1 VYHEIPRFD
10 RPDRQNQKNHKK
22 STYRTSLF
30 ILHRKLL
37 YLRAWGDSSNNFLIR
52 EKQKNMGQDEKN
64 DVFDVRRVRRLV
76 ELMQDN
82 DLTEI
87 DLRQGEMR
95 IQLKKDSKT
104 VFASPPVSAAFPP
117 VAAPAAVPPAAIPAA
132 APEAV
137 VDESH
142 VAYIKSP
149 MVGTFYT
156 AANPQSPP
164 FVKVGD
170 SVHPEKTVCIL
181 EAMKV
186 FNEIQAEMTGKILAV
201 LVANGEPV
209 EFGKPLFKVDT
220 KG

>member
-1 VYHEIPRFD
+1 
-10 RPDRQNQKNHKK
+10 
-22 STYRTSLF
+22 
-30 ILHRKLL
+30 
-37 YLRAWGDSSNNFLIR
+37 
-52 EKQKNMGQDEKN
+52 MGQDEKN
-64 DVFDVRRVRRLV
+64 DVFDVRRIRRLV

-87 DLRQGEMR
+87 DLQQGEMR
-95 IQLKKDSKT
+95 IQMKKDSKT
-104 VFASPPVSAAFPP
+104 VFMPSGMAGPVSPALPP
-117 VAAPAAVPPAAIPAA
+117 VAPVQAPPASA
-132 APEAV
+132 EAV

-186 FNEIQAEMTGKILAV
+186 FNEIQAEMTGKILAI
-201 LVANGEPV
+201 LVTNGEPV
-209 EFGKPLFKVDT
+209 EYGKPLFKVDT
-220 KG
+220 RA

>member
-1 VYHEIPRFD
+1 
-10 RPDRQNQKNHKK
+10 
-22 STYRTSLF
+22 
-30 ILHRKLL
+30 
-37 YLRAWGDSSNNFLIR
+37 
-52 EKQKNMGQDEKN
+52 MGQDEKN
-64 DVFDVRRVRRLV
+64 DVFDVRRIRRLV

-87 DLRQGEMR
+87 DLQQGDMR
-95 IQLKKDSKT
+95 IQMKKDSKT
-104 VFASPPVSAAFPP
+104 VFMPSGVAGPVSP
-117 VAAPAAVPPAAIPAA
+117 VLSPAAPAQTPPTEAI
-132 APEAV
+132 

-142 VAYIKSP
+142 IAYIKSP

-209 EFGKPLFKVDT
+209 EYGKPLFKVDT
-220 KG
+220 RG

>member
-1 VYHEIPRFD
+1 
-10 RPDRQNQKNHKK
+10 
-22 STYRTSLF
+22 
-30 ILHRKLL
+30 
-37 YLRAWGDSSNNFLIR
+37 
-52 EKQKNMGQDEKN
+52 MGQEKN
-64 DVFDVRRVRRLV
+64 DVFDVRRIRRLV

-87 DLRQGEMR
+87 DLQQGEMR
-95 IQLKKDSKT
+95 IRMKKGSKET
-104 VFASPPVSAAFPP
+104 
-117 VAAPAAVPPAAIPAA
+117 VAASGAVVPHHVVPHILPPPSVATTQT
-132 APEAV
+132 AV
-137 VDESH
+137 AVDESH
-142 VAYIKSP
+142 IAYIKSP

-201 LVANGEPV
+201 LVANGEAV
-209 EFGKPLFKVDT
+209 EFGKPLFKIDT

>member
-1 VYHEIPRFD
+1 
-10 RPDRQNQKNHKK
+10 
-22 STYRTSLF
+22 
-30 ILHRKLL
+30 
-37 YLRAWGDSSNNFLIR
+37 
-52 EKQKNMGQDEKN
+52 MGQDEKN

-87 DLRQGEMR
+87 DLRQGDMR
-95 IQLKKDSKT
+95 IQLKKDSQAT
-104 VFASPPVSAAFPP
+104 FVPSAISAAFPSVAAQAPP
-117 VAAPAAVPPAAIPAA
+117 VVAPAAA
-132 APEAV
+132 EAV
-137 VDESH
+137 IDESH

-186 FNEIQAEMTGKILAV
+186 FNEIQAEITGKILAV

-209 EFGKPLFKVDT
+209 EFGKPLFKVDIR
-220 KG
+220 G

>member
-1 VYHEIPRFD
+1 
-10 RPDRQNQKNHKK
+10 
-22 STYRTSLF
+22 
-30 ILHRKLL
+30 
-37 YLRAWGDSSNNFLIR
+37 
-52 EKQKNMGQDEKN
+52 MGQDEKN
-64 DVFDVRRVRRLV
+64 DVFDVRRIRRLV

-87 DLRQGEMR
+87 DLQQGEMR

-104 VFASPPVSAAFPP
+104 VFMPSGIMGAVPHPLPPVTAPVPVAP
-117 VAAPAAVPPAAIPAA
+117 VAATT
-132 APEAV
+132 EAV

-142 VAYIKSP
+142 IAYIKSP

-164 FVKVGD
+164 FVKIGD

-201 LVANGEPV
+201 LVTNGEPV
-209 EFGKPLFKVDT
+209 EYGKPLFKVDT
-220 KG
+220 RG

>member
-1 VYHEIPRFD
+1 MAE
-10 RPDRQNQKNHKK
+10 KEK
-22 STYRTSLF
+22 S
-30 ILHRKLL
+30 
-37 YLRAWGDSSNNFLIR
+37 
-52 EKQKNMGQDEKN
+52 EKCDKN
-64 DVFDVRRVRRLV
+64 DVFDVRRIRRLV

-87 DLRQGEMR
+87 DLMQGDMR
-95 IQLKKDSKT
+95 IQMKKDSKAAL
-104 VFASPPVSAAFPP
+104 VAPSPVYAAPVAATPVQTPPP
-117 VAAPAAVPPAAIPAA
+117 VAA
-132 APEAV
+132 

-142 VAYIKSP
+142 IAYIKSP

-209 EFGKPLFKVDT
+209 EFGKPLFKIDT
-220 KG
+220 RG

>member
-1 VYHEIPRFD
+1 MFV
-10 RPDRQNQKNHKK
+10 
-22 STYRTSLF
+22 
-30 ILHRKLL
+30 
-37 YLRAWGDSSNNFLIR
+37 
-52 EKQKNMGQDEKN
+52 
-64 DVFDVRRVRRLV
+64 
-76 ELMQDN
+76 
-82 DLTEI
+82 
-87 DLRQGEMR
+87 
-95 IQLKKDSKT
+95 
-104 VFASPPVSAAFPP
+104 SPAVSATFPPAFPSAVTP
-117 VAAPAAVPPAAIPAA
+117 TQAPPTTTIAS
-132 APEAV
+132 ETV

-186 FNEIQAEMTGKILAV
+186 FNEIQAEITGKILAV

>member
-1 VYHEIPRFD
+1 MLTRCPLFFD
-10 RPDRQNQKNHKK
+10 LKIA
-22 STYRTSLF
+22 
-30 ILHRKLL
+30 ILKYGFTKH
-37 YLRAWGDSSNNFLIR
+37 FLIPVR
-52 EKQKNMGQDEKN
+52 NMGQDEKN
-64 DVFDVRRVRRLV
+64 DVFDVRRIRRLV

-87 DLRQGEMR
+87 DLQQGDMR
-95 IQLKKDSKT
+95 IQMKKDSKT
-104 VFASPPVSAAFPP
+104 VIMPSGVTGPVSP
-117 VAAPAAVPPAAIPAA
+117 VVPQVVPVQTPPATI
-132 APEAV
+132 

-142 VAYIKSP
+142 IAYIKSP

-186 FNEIQAEMTGKILAV
+186 FNEIQAEITGKILAV
-201 LVANGEPV
+201 LVTNGEPV

-220 KG
+220 RG

>member
-1 VYHEIPRFD
+1 
-10 RPDRQNQKNHKK
+10 
-22 STYRTSLF
+22 
-30 ILHRKLL
+30 
-37 YLRAWGDSSNNFLIR
+37 
-52 EKQKNMGQDEKN
+52 MGQDEKN

-104 VFASPPVSAAFPP
+104 VWMPSGTTGPVSHALPPVT
-117 VAAPAAVPPAAIPAA
+117 APAAPVQASPETPA
-132 APEAV
+132 AV
-137 VDESH
+137 VDELH
-142 VAYIKSP
+142 IAYIKSP

-156 AANPQSPP
+156 AANPQSPA

-201 LVANGEPV
+201 LVSNGEPV
-209 EFGKPLFKVDT
+209 EYGKPLFKVDT
-220 KG
+220 RG

>member
-1 VYHEIPRFD
+1 
-10 RPDRQNQKNHKK
+10 
-22 STYRTSLF
+22 
-30 ILHRKLL
+30 
-37 YLRAWGDSSNNFLIR
+37 
-52 EKQKNMGQDEKN
+52 MGQDEKN
-64 DVFDVRRVRRLV
+64 DVFDVRRIRRLV

-87 DLRQGEMR
+87 DLQQGEMR
-95 IQLKKDSKT
+95 IRMKKDSKET
-104 VFASPPVSAAFPP
+104 
-117 VAAPAAVPPAAIPAA
+117 VAASGMAVPHHVVPHVLPPPSAIAAQTTV
-132 APEAV
+132 V

-142 VAYIKSP
+142 IAYIKSP

-186 FNEIQAEMTGKILAV
+186 FNEIQAEMTGKILAI
-201 LVANGEPV
+201 LVANGEAV
-209 EFGKPLFKVDT
+209 EFGKPLFKIDT

>member
-1 VYHEIPRFD
+1 
-10 RPDRQNQKNHKK
+10 
-22 STYRTSLF
+22 
-30 ILHRKLL
+30 
-37 YLRAWGDSSNNFLIR
+37 
-52 EKQKNMGQDEKN
+52 MGQDEKN
-64 DVFDVRRVRRLV
+64 DVFDVRRIRRLV

-87 DLRQGEMR
+87 SLQQGDMR
-95 IQLKKDSKT
+95 IQLKKGSRT
-104 VFASPPVSAAFPP
+104 AFVPSGIAGSVSPVLPP
-117 VAAPAAVPPAAIPAA
+117 IAAVNQTSPAA
-132 APEAV
+132 AEAI

-186 FNEIQAEMTGKILAV
+186 FNEIQAEMTGKILAI
-201 LVANGEPV
+201 LVTNGEPV
-209 EFGKPLFKVDT
+209 EYGKPLFKVDT
-220 KG
+220 RA